1 MIPFESRNLTLT
13 MTVFKA
19 DIYIRKRKKSVHCVK
34 LVVGD
39 KFDWLLVKCKTCY
52 LMRFKSISYRSYDVI
67 KFC

>member
-39 KFDWLLVKCKTCY
+39 KFD
-52 LMRFKSISYRSYDVI
+52 
-67 KFC
+67 